1 MKKITVVISCP
12 KEASGWELSVEKD
25 FPETSAEWLEHLG
38 EAALCAGLEK
48 FTAIRAQDLGRR
60 LKTGGKSTGPQKDPE
75 IEEAV
80 REFKLGVRTQVAARR
95 RAPTPSEALET
106 IRNMP
111 AGPEKT
117 RMIQEVMAMMT
128 A

>member
-1 MKKITVVISCP
+1 MKSEKVTITCP
-12 KEASGWELSVEKD
+12 KDFPGWSIEVEKD
-25 FPETSAEWLEHLG
+25 FPETSEEWLAHLG

-60 LKTGGKSTGPQKDPE
+60 LKTGGKNTAPQRNE
-75 IEEAV
+75 TIEDAV

-95 RAPTPSEALET
+95 RAPTPEEALAA
-106 IRNMP
+106 IRSMP